1 MLSLSLMLVFFL
13 LLLLLV
19 LPTTLL
25 SGGFSFMT
33 AYLRQKFF
41 AALLFF
47 FSCFFVFFSC
57 SFSFFHLWSYGDAR
71 MKILL
76 FARLV
81 FLRFE
86 FLLDVFT
93 IFHIAVVSRNV
104 A

>member
-1 MLSLSLMLVFFL
+1 MLSLLVL
-13 LLLLLV
+13 LL

-41 AALLFF
+41 NAALFF
-47 FSCFFVFFSC
+47 FSFLFVLFSC
-57 SFSFFHLWSYGDAR
+57 SFSFFLVWSYGDAR

-86 FLLDVFT
+86 FLLVVFT
-93 IFHIAVVSRNV
+93 IFHIAVLSRNV

>member
-1 MLSLSLMLVFFL
+1 MLSLSLVFL
-13 LLLLLV
+13 LLVL

-41 AALLFF
+41 AALFF
-47 FSCFFVFFSC
+47 FFFVFFVFFSC

-86 FLLDVFT
+86 FLLVVFT
-93 IFHIAVVSRNV
+93 IFHIAVLSRNV